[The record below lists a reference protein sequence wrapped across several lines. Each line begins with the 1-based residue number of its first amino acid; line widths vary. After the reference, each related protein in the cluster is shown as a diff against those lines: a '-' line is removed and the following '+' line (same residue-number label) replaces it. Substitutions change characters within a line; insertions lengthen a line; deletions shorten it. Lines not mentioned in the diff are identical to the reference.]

1 MAKVKCAICNAK
13 AGKRICKLKDGAL
26 ICPVCCAKNRNEEC
40 TDCQY
45 YQASEA
51 FSVKKQETAKVSVG
65 SYFGSPAMQK
75 TIMEASMDL
84 MGPHSAIG
92 KKFDDEPEYFSS
104 ESFTF
109 FSGEEFNEF
118 SFSDDEIVEIIKA
131 QGEPETTEGWF
142 HTEPGVEY
150 YSNAVNMTMNDD
162 RFKEFSK
169 RLMNIML
176 KYYRAKD
183 YQKAWL
189 ILSTTNRLME
199 GDFNI
204 PFTAL
209 MFFKGISKW
218 KLST

>member
-1 MAKVKCAICNAK
+1 MAKVKCSFCNAK
-13 AGKRICKLKDGAL
+13 AGKRVCKLKDGSL
-26 ICPVCCAKNRNEEC
+26 ICPVCCAKNRNQEC

-51 FSVKKQETAKVSVG
+51 FSTKKQDREKVSVG
-65 SYFGSPAMQK
+65 SYFGSPALQK

-84 MGPHSAIG
+84 MGPHAEIG
-92 KKFDDEPEYFSS
+92 KKFDEDPELFSN

-118 SFSDDEIVEIIKA
+118 SFSDGEIAEIIKA
-131 QGEPETTEGWF
+131 HGEPETTEGWF

-150 YSNAVNMTMNDD
+150 YSNAVNMTMNDN
-162 RFKEFSK
+162 RFKLFSK
-169 RLMNIML
+169 RLMNIFL
-176 KYYRAKD
+176 KYYRMKD
-183 YQKAWL
+183 FHNAWL

-199 GDFNI
+199 GDFNT

-209 MFFKGISKW
+209 MFFKAISRW
-218 KLST
+218 KLDR